1 MSRKLKDQQRR
12 EPIMLYSACE
22 IIDKMINPYNTCFS
36 DYVKRHLDNEDIS
49 GCRWLIIAFK
59 KRYKAPTLL
68 NPRNYM
74 NSSSPE
80 IMQIKR
86 SYEFETALGYIEQQ
100 GFEDVRFFSV
110 PEIMTLMRN

>member
-1 MSRKLKDQQRR
+1 MSKKLKEQQRR
-12 EPIMLYSACE
+12 VPTMLYSACE
-22 IIDKMINPYNTCFS
+22 IIDKMINPYNTYFS

-49 GCRWLIIAFK
+49 DCRWLIIAFK

-74 NSSSPE
+74 KSSSPQ

-86 SYEFETALGYIEQQ
+86 SYEFEAALEYIEQQ

-110 PEIMTLMRN
+110 PEMMTLIKK

>member
-1 MSRKLKDQQRR
+1 MSRRLKPQRR
-12 EPIMLYSACE
+12 EPMLYNVCE
-22 IIDKMINPYNTCFS
+22 IIDKTINPYNTCFS

-49 GCRWLIIAFK
+49 DCRWLIITFK
-59 KRYKAPTLL
+59 KKYKSPTLL

-74 NSSSPE
+74 KSSSPQ

-86 SYEFETALGYIEQQ
+86 SYEFETALEYIEQQ
-100 GFEDVRFFSV
+100 GFEDVIFFSV